1 MTPLKRAIMKLKRLL
16 NNEYQ
21 RNEWIQEQINLL
33 PANTAILDAGCGRQP
48 YRDCCKHLKY
58 YAQDFGRYEKDEKDS
73 LTAGKDTYVYGKLDY
88 TGNIWEIDEEDAIFD
103 AILCTEVFEHI
114 PYPDR
119 TVKEF
124 SRLLKPGGTLI
135 LTVPANALRH
145 MDPYFYFAGFS
156 DRYLAFILKEHG
168 FQDVVITP
176 VGSYHAWLM
185 VEETRSIRS
194 EGIVALVAL
203 LPAFLYHYLRQRRPS
218 QKEINSLAFGYH
230 VTAIKGTGDRSNETP
245 LFSAV

>member
-1 MTPLKRAIMKLKRLL
+1 MSLLEKPIMKLKKLL

-21 RNEWIQEQINLL
+21 RNNWIEEQLRLL
-33 PANTAILDAGCGRQP
+33 PENSAILDAGCGNQP
-48 YRDCCKHLKY
+48 YRYVCKHLKY

-73 LTAGKDTYVYGKLDY
+73 LAARKDAYEYGRLDY
-88 TGNIWEIDEEDAIFD
+88 TGNIWKISEKNAIFD

-114 PYPDR
+114 PYPNR

-124 SRLLKPGGTLI
+124 SRLLKPGGILI

-145 MDPYFYFAGFS
+145 MDPYFYYSGFS

-168 FQDVVITP
+168 FRDIAITP

-194 EGIVALVAL
+194 GGFFALMAL
-203 LPAFLYHYLRQRRPS
+203 LPAFLYHYLKQRHPS
-218 QKEINSLAFGYH
+218 QKEVNSLCFGYH
-230 VTAIKGTGDRSNETP
+230 VTAIKGTKYP
-245 LFSAV
+245 